1 MKLKKIASLACAFLI
16 IILASCTTSQTG
28 NSTPPISSSITN
40 SSTSPINSSGSNSS
54 NKHVAVSSISISV
67 NNNTLTVGETV
78 NLTINVLPLT
88 ATNRSYEII
97 NSNDEVISVTGLT
110 VTALKAGEATI
121 KVVANDGGK
130 EDSVQ
135 ISVKDNIPKLGEI
148 AMLNKLS
155 ETIYTDNFRPQ
166 DNSILSET
174 EKIGIDKE
182 TFINQSLYPVPDSA
196 LVYKASDY
204 DIKGDNILNS
214 SLLNTL
220 ISEIGSQDGI
230 KVIKFDNETYR
241 FSSTI
246 TGTGTKNLYLVGEP
260 NTKFIYNGWV
270 TYVKFINSS
279 DIHINSI
286 TFDMDPTPSVVG
298 TIKGVINETTSSATI
313 VLDIPDEYDLSHQLY
328 SNWGI
333 LLQGS
338 YSEYVYDETYDTLV
352 PDLSGN
358 LYYSNGKNS
367 SVKGITAMSFDSSS
381 RELNVTL
388 SKNFGPCSYRTPK
401 IGNKAAIGFTVYD
414 YHGFHFQNC
423 TDTYVEDLTC
433 YVTAGMGMRFDE
445 GENAYL
451 NRVKFI
457 RDENRLL
464 TCTADILH
472 TAHLSGD
479 FIITNSVLEGSH
491 DDAINVKTF
500 YTKVNSIQANI
511 MNVIQTQSE
520 VVIDFEVGDTI
531 EVYNPDGFA
540 YSNSFTVQEVK
551 RYGNNF
557 ELTLDRSI
565 PRSYTSYLV
574 GNTTKATHMTLENSL
589 ISNKRNRGILLQGKE
604 SVIRNCTFQ
613 NVLMGGIQVL
623 AVADSF
629 NEAIVPTNITI
640 ENTKFLNCVDTLRIF
655 CYDSKGKSTVGTI
668 HDVIVRNNYFS
679 MSKGQEIF
687 IQGTKD
693 VSVTNNLIL
702 STSKAHSIRA
712 ITSSNLEASN
722 NNAYFVNAITNYN
735 FLITDDVTN
744 LTAFNNKHKEIIL

>member
-1 MKLKKIASLACAFLI
+1 MKLRRIASLACASLI
-16 IILASCTTSQTG
+16 IILTSCTNTPTV

-40 SSTSPINSSGSNSS
+40 SSTSPIGSSGNSSS
-54 NKHVAVSSISISV
+54 KHVAVSSISISID
-67 NNNTLTVGETV
+67 NNTLAVGETA
-78 NLTINVLPLT
+78 NLTIDVLPRT
-88 ATNRSYEII
+88 ATNRSYEVI
-97 NSNDEVISVTGLT
+97 NSNDEVLSVSGLT
-110 VTALKAGEATI
+110 VTALKTGEATI

-135 ISVKDNIPKLGEI
+135 ISVKDSIPKLGEI

-182 TFINQSLYPVPDSA
+182 TFINQSLYPVPDNA
-196 LVYKASDY
+196 VVYNASDY
-204 DIKGDNILNS
+204 DIMGENILNS
-214 SLLNTL
+214 SLLNNL
-220 ISEIGSQDGI
+220 INEIGSQDGV
-230 KVIKFDNETYR
+230 KVIKFDNATYR
-241 FSSTI
+241 FNSTI
-246 TGTGTKNLYLVGEP
+246 TGTDVRDLYLVGEP

-270 TYVKFINSS
+270 TYIKFINSS

-286 TFDMDPTPSVVG
+286 TFDMDPSPSVVG
-298 TIKGVINETTSSATI
+298 TIKEVIDETTSSATV
-313 VLDIPDEYDLSHQLY
+313 VLDIPSEFDLSHQLY
-328 SNWGI
+328 SKWGV

-367 SVKGITAMSFDSSS
+367 SVKGITAMSYDSSA
-381 RELNVTL
+381 RVLKVTL

-479 FIITNSVLEGSH
+479 FVITNSVLEGSH

-500 YTKVNSIQANI
+500 YTKVNSIQANV

-565 PRSYTSYLV
+565 PRSYTNYLV

-604 SVIRNCTFQ
+604 SVIRNCAFQ

-629 NEAIVPTNITI
+629 NEAIVPTDITI

-655 CYDSKGKSTVGTI
+655 CYDSKGQSTVGTI

-702 STSKAHSIRA
+702 SSSKAHSIRA
-712 ITSSNLEASN
+712 ITSSDLEISN
-722 NNAYFVNAITNYN
+722 NNAYFVNAITNYS
-735 FLITDDVTN
+735 FLITAEVTN
-744 LTAFNNKHKEIIL
+744 LTAFNNKHKEIKL